1 MRSGAFEALD
11 ADWQSAVALFVRWLA
26 SLHRA
31 PSTRALYV
39 SALVSWAAAGG
50 RPGHVDRTLVARWL
64 GDLRRRGISQST
76 RNLHVCALR
85 AFYGMQA
92 AMGAAPAESVAA
104 IPRTRRPPERV
115 VRHLTPAQVG
125 DVLAALPL
133 DTWLGVR
140 DFALIHTLWGTGLRA
155 SEVAALRVSDLLPD
169 GHVYV
174 APGKGRQD
182 RYVPL
187 TPELAGVLDGW
198 LRVRQQARPG
208 NAAALWVRRNGAPLA
223 GGPAVWRIV
232 SRRIWLGIGI
242 AGGTHRVLR
251 GAKPWQGHY
260 PHELRASFATGLLAR
275 GLPITAIAQLL
286 GHATLEA
293 TARYLAVDLD
303 LLRRAISA
311 HPRAQ
316 RVSDDHA
323 LPRPLPRASHVGES
337 GSDCSP
343 ATKRRNAARVSALQ
357 VLTPTA
363 PRRRR

>member
-1 MRSGAFEALD
+1 MRSGAFDGLD
-11 ADWQSAVALFVRWLA
+11 LDWQSAVALFVRWLA
-26 SLHRA
+26 SLRRA
-31 PSTRALYV
+31 PSTRTLYV
-39 SALVSWAAAGG
+39 SALVAWAAAGG

-92 AMGAAPAESVAA
+92 ALGAAPAESVGSL
-104 IPRTRRPPERV
+104 PRTRRPAERV
-115 VRHLTPAQVG
+115 VQHLTAAQVG

-133 DTWLGVR
+133 DTWIGAR

-174 APGKGRQD
+174 APGKNRQD

-187 TPELAGVLDGW
+187 TPELSGVLDGW
-198 LRVRQQARPG
+198 MRVRQQARPG
-208 NAAALWVRRNGAPLA
+208 NTQALWVRRNGAPLA
-223 GGPAVWRIV
+223 GGPAIWRIV
-232 SRRIWLGIGI
+232 SRRIWQGIGI
-242 AGGTHRVLR
+242 AGGTHRVMR

-260 PHELRASFATGLLAR
+260 PHELRASFATGLLER
-275 GLPITAIAQLL
+275 GMPITAIAQLL
-286 GHATLEA
+286 GHASLEA
-293 TARYLAVDLD
+293 TARYLAVDLA

-311 HPRAQ
+311 HPRGA
-316 RVSDDHA
+316 RSADDHA
-323 LPRPLPRASHVGES
+323 RALALPRADHAGES

-343 ATKRRNAARVSALQ
+343 ATKRRNAARDSALH